1 MSYVRLLLILSV
13 LALTA
18 CQDVSDDLNPSNNDQ
33 RPEVEVGSSGSQ
45 PNQTA
50 PDFTSTDTQNNAV
63 TLSDELAL
71 GDAVVLYFT
80 MWCPIC
86 DSHKGHIR
94 SQIIPNYPNVR
105 ILVIDYV
112 TGSISASRSAQLS
125 NGYTNLTVL
134 VDDDHF
140 LYDTYN
146 GGMGITVVIDNDGTV
161 LMNEDYKNGTKLQ
174 SILDSLP

>member
-1 MSYVRLLLILSV
+1 MSYVRLLLILSIF
-13 LALTA
+13 ALTA
-18 CQDVSDDLNPSNNDQ
+18 CQDVSDDLKPSNNDQ

-50 PDFTSTDTQNNAV
+50 PDFTSNDTQSNAV

-71 GDAVVLYFT
+71 NDAVVLYFT

-86 DSHKGHIR
+86 DSHMGHIR
-94 SQIIPNYPNVR
+94 SHIIPNYPNVR

>member
-13 LALTA
+13 FALTA

-45 PNQTA
+45 PKQTA
-50 PDFTSTDTQNNAV
+50 PDFTSTDTQSNAV

-71 GDAVVLYFT
+71 TDAVVLYFT

-86 DSHKGHIR
+86 DSHMGHIR
-94 SQIIPNYPNVR
+94 SHIEPYYSNVR
-105 ILVIDYV
+105 VLIIDYV
-112 TGSISASRSAQLS
+112 TGSISGSRSAQLS
-125 NGYTNLTVL
+125 NGYASFTVL
-134 VDDDHF
+134 VDDDHS
-140 LYDTYN
+140 LYETYN
-146 GGMGITVVIDNDGTV
+146 GGMGVTVVIDSEGTV
-161 LMNEDYKNGTKLQ
+161 LMNEDYKNGSKLQ